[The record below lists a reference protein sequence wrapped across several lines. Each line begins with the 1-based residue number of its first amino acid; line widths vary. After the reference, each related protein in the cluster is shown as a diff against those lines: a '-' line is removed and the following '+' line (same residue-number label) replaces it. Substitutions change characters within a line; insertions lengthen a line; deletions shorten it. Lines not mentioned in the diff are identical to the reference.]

1 MLPRQFDDTHRADDT
16 AAMDQPWQRAVD
28 RFCRQYLQLE
38 QQLDFPQDAHLRLAE
53 VQEAIYA
60 RLFAADSIPYKPPV
74 RYMVRTLKALV
85 SQIES
90 SIEDWDEHVSFC
102 LVCYVPGNSK
112 ESRASLFTT
121 CLQCE
126 ALVSDQKGRKYLR
139 TS

>member
-90 SIEDWDEHVSFC
+90 SIEDWDEHVSFLPRPC
-102 LVCYVPGNSK
+102 RCHR
-112 ESRASLFTT
+112 SRKTKARSPVSHVMLWSLT
-121 CLQCE
+121 
-126 ALVSDQKGRKYLR
+126 RKVG
-139 TS
+139 SI